1 MTRAGVM
8 LALAMVLAGEVAA
21 QAAGADRLARLD
33 AGTRAAVMAAVDS
46 ARAKG
51 LPTEPL
57 IEKALEGAIKGAPGS
72 RIGHAVRMLSMHLQT
87 ARWALGPEAT
97 EPELVA
103 GAAVVRGGLAPS
115 RLMEIRQVSK
125 RERLGVPL
133 AVLSDLMARGVPV
146 DTAAKVIEAMVAANA
161 SDDDFDHLAR
171 QVGQDLRLGA
181 EGGSAT
187 WVRGR
192 GWMGGRGTATP
203 GRGGGLGPGGPG
215 GRPGHAGQ
223 GGKPGGGGP
232 PPA

>member
-1 MTRAGVM
+1 MKTTGVM
-8 LALAMVLAGEVAA
+8 LALTLVLAGEVTA

-33 AGTRAAVMAAVDS
+33 AETRAAVMAAVDS

-51 LPTEPL
+51 LPVEPL
-57 IEKALEGAIKGAPGS
+57 IEKALEGATKGAPGP
-72 RIGHAVRMLSMHLQT
+72 RIGHAVRMLSIHLET
-87 ARWALGPEAT
+87 ARWALGPQAT

-115 RLMEIRQVSK
+115 RLQEIRTVSK
-125 RERLGVPL
+125 RERLSVPL

-146 DTAAKVIEAMVAANA
+146 DTAARVIEAMVAGNA

-171 QVGQDLRLGA
+171 QVGQDVRSGA
-181 EGGSAT
+181 PGGAAT
-187 WVRGR
+187 WVRGG
-192 GWMGGRGTATP
+192 GWMGGRGTAMP
-203 GRGGGLGPGGPG
+203 GRGGQPGTPG
-215 GRPGHAGQ
+215 GRPDRPGQ